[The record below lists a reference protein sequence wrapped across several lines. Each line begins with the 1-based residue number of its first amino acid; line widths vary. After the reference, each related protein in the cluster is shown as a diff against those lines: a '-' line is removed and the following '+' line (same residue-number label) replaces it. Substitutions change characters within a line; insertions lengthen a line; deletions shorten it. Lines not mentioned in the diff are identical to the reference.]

1 MVTCGFVT
9 STHSR
14 FSPRESDSVGRG
26 ETEKS
31 LFYRYP
37 HEFRVEDQGST
48 MIKKRLIEI
57 SKVPSTTNFIV
68 SRIFQNQ
75 FQLVVF
81 IIAYY
86 FVEILFNGAY

>member
-1 MVTCGFVT
+1 MEFVT
-9 STHSR
+9 STHSS
-14 FSPRESDSVGRG
+14 FSSRESDSVGWG

-31 LFYRYP
+31 IFYRYP
-37 HEFRVEDQGST
+37 HDFHVEDEGST
-48 MIKKRLIEI
+48 MIKKTVIEI
-57 SKVPSTTNFIV
+57 SKVPSTTNFMI